1 MHNNTPINSNCQGNW
16 DEFAFYPQA
25 LDLRLILPDCCLAF
39 PEPKTSQKKDKQKV
53 HVTDDK
59 QVKNQSTMAN
69 PDAKTLVKNSKKA
82 SIPEATQIL
91 TGYEAVGD
99 EQERIRDIIVYD
111 IPYTWDLQKIIAE
124 LKF

>member
-91 TGYEAVGD
+91 TGYKAVGD
-99 EQERIRDIIVYD
+99 EQERI
-111 IPYTWDLQKIIAE
+111 
-124 LKF
+124 